1 MTQKSLARHAFA
13 RRLSV
18 SIDNIL
24 RVRML
29 KRHRPVKYLQTQLR
43 KDDETCLSGGKNP
56 RAAYHQIY
64 KKLTKPC
71 RACIQI
77 ASRQGTENFD
87 LLLYSIEAPM
97 HE

>member
-1 MTQKSLARHAFA
+1 
-13 RRLSV
+13 
-18 SIDNIL
+18 
-24 RVRML
+24 
-29 KRHRPVKYLQTQLR
+29 LR
-43 KDDETCLSGGKNP
+43 KDDERLAWMGKNP

-77 ASRQGTENFD
+77 ASRRGTENFD